1 MTDVLLRQIIGDAFD
16 GMPETVQ
23 RMHGADGTRETRG
36 ISRVMGGR
44 NPVSRLI
51 GVFSGMPRPVRR
63 APVHIRFIKGED
75 RETWDRRFGASRFT
89 TVMQQNGRHLTERLV
104 GFPVTFIY
112 DVAADRG
119 GFSLHVVR
127 VRFLGIPLPRLLRP
141 TLAARA
147 GEWRGR
153 YRFST
158 LVGFW
163 FCGRVVSYF
172 GYLDPPQAAAEE
184 RPVTIVF
191 DGMCHLCSGSVAW
204 IARRVDRHVRFVP
217 ARSGEGA
224 EALNGAGLDAL
235 DPASFLVVQH
245 GRSLQKSAAV
255 VAVLDVVGGGWKIA
269 AWLLRL
275 LPQRAADAV
284 YVWVAAN
291 RYKWF
296 GRRET
301 CFVPRR

>member
-1 MTDVLLRQIIGDAFD
+1 MTEALLRRIIGSAFD
-16 GMPETVQ
+16 DMPETVK
-23 RMHGADGTRETRG
+23 RMHGADGARETRG
-36 ISRVMGGR
+36 ISRVMGGT
-44 NPVSRLI
+44 NPVSKLI
-51 GVFSGMPRPVRR
+51 GVVAGMPRPVRR
-63 APVHIRFIKGED
+63 APVYIRFVKED
-75 RETWDRRFGASRFT
+75 DSEKWDRHFGPSRFT
-89 TVMQQNGRHLTERLV
+89 TIMQREGSHLTERLV
-104 GFPVTFIY
+104 GFPVTFVY
-112 DVAADRG
+112 DVTADRE
-119 GFSLHVVR
+119 GFSLHVVQ
-127 VRFLGIPLPRLLRP
+127 VRFAGLPLPGLLRP

-158 LVGFW
+158 LVGFR

-184 RPVTIVF
+184 QPVTIVF
-191 DGMCHLCSGSVAW
+191 DGMCHLCSGSVSW
-204 IARRVDRHVRFVP
+204 IARRVDAQVRFVP
-217 ARSGEGA
+217 AQSDEGA
-224 EALNGAGLDAL
+224 AALEAAGLDTL
-235 DPASFLVVQH
+235 DPASFIVVQDD
-245 GRSLQKSAAV
+245 RSLQKSAAV

-284 YVWVAAN
+284 YGFIAAN

-301 CFVPRR
+301 CFLPRR

>member
-1 MTDVLLRQIIGDAFD
+1 MTEILLRKIIGSAFD
-16 GMPETVQ
+16 SMPQTVQ

-36 ISRVMGGR
+36 ISRVMGGT

-51 GVFSGMPRPVRR
+51 GVVAGMPRPVRR
-63 APVHIRFIKGED
+63 APVHIRFAASENS
-75 RETWDRRFGASRFT
+75 ETWDRHFGASRFT
-89 TVMQQNGRHLTERLV
+89 TLMQQEGRHLTEKLV
-104 GFPVTFIY
+104 GFPVTFVY
-112 DVAADRG
+112 DVTADRG
-119 GFSLHVVR
+119 GFSLHVTQ
-127 VRFLGIPLPRLLRP
+127 VRFLGIPLPALLRP

-163 FCGRVVSYF
+163 FCGCVVSYF
-172 GYLDPPQAAAEE
+172 GYLDPPQAVEVP
-184 RPVTIVF
+184 PVTIVF
-191 DGMCHLCSGSVAW
+191 DGMCHLCSGSVSW
-204 IARRVDRHVRFVP
+204 IARRVDRQVRFVP
-217 ARSGEGA
+217 AQSDEGA
-224 EALNGAGLDAL
+224 SALGAAGLDAL
-235 DPASFLVVQH
+235 DPASFLVVQD

-255 VAVLDVVGGGWKIA
+255 VAVLDVIGGGWKIA

-284 YVWVAAN
+284 YGFVAAN

-301 CFVPRR
+301 CFLPRR